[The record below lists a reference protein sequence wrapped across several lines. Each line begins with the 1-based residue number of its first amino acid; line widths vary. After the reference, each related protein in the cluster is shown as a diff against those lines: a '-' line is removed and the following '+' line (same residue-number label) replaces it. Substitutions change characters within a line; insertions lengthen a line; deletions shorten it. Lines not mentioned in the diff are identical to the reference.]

1 MRSVRRAFDAA
12 AALRR
17 PVLVPAVVLAELYR
31 GPGRNARVDSCLS
44 RESRAIDVRDTDR
57 SFARY
62 VGGVLAAAG
71 AGSEVMADAPVGAAA
86 VDGGGAHCSHS
97 GSRRYWSTGRGVSQ
111 RGRRGDLS
119 SHQWSRRRSEEKAP
133 AQSTVPYCPSRTP
146 QAVAEHA
153 QYDNVHDGSSCPRSR
168 EHTGDG
174 ISSITG
180 RQNG

>member
-71 AGSEVMADAPVGAAA
+71 AGSELMADAHVVATAVEAGGGIVLTGDPTDIGRLAAA
-86 VDGGGAHCSHS
+86 F
-97 GSRRYWSTGRGVSQ
+97 
-111 RGRRGDLS
+111 
-119 SHQWSRRRSEEKAP
+119 P
-133 AQSTVPYCPSRTP
+133 
-146 QAVAEHA
+146 
-153 QYDNVHDGSSCPRSR
+153 NVVV
-168 EHTGDG
+168 EA
-174 ISSITG
+174 I
-180 RQNG
+180 